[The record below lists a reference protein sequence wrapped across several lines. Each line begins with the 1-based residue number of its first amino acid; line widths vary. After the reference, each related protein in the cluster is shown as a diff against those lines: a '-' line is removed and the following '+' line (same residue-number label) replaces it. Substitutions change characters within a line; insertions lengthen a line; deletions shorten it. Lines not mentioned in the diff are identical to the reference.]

1 MFSLAEAEK
10 ETPRGV
16 IGFFDISQRNR
27 VGRDTLS
34 FTMPFRMYVEMES
47 GVEDSFLRTEAWQK
61 LRERA

>member
-34 FTMPFRMYVEMES
+34 FTMPLRMFLEMES
-47 GVEDSFLRTEAWQK
+47 GVDSSFLQTEAWQK